1 MAVRILEELRRP
13 LPLALAI
20 AAAAGWVIALFLF
33 WSNISLR
40 GAERDFAAQFERQ
53 RQAFGTL
60 AELQAR
66 AAEVQADLTRT
77 VQEREQAQAQPS
89 ASRQNLK
96 TARQNATSAT
106 RQAEKQAQRL
116 SQLQQNATARSQEL
130 AEVGRRLEAARQQE
144 AQAREVL
151 AKLTEE
157 SAAKRNEVAK
167 AEQQLQQ
174 SRKAEAAAQNQK
186 TTLTD
191 IPTPAGDLFR
201 DDLNIEDLPR
211 AASPAGRTVD
221 DSAAGPTG
229 SVIGAPSAEPR

>member
-1 MAVRILEELRRP
+1 MAVRINEELRRP

-20 AAAAGWVIALFLF
+20 AAAAGWVIALFLL

-40 GAERDFAAQFERQ
+40 SSERDLAAQLEQQ
-53 RQAFGTL
+53 RRAIGIL
-60 AELQAR
+60 AELQSR

-77 VQEREQAQAQPS
+77 VQEREQAQAQLS
-89 ASRQNLK
+89 AVRQDLK
-96 TARQNATSAT
+96 TARQNATSAA

-116 SQLQQNATARSQEL
+116 SKLQQNVTARSQEL
-130 AEVGRRLEAARQQE
+130 ADVGRRLEAARQQE

-174 SRKAEAAAQNQK
+174 SREAEAAAQNQK

-191 IPTPAGDLFR
+191 FPAPAGDLFR

-211 AASPAGRTVD
+211 ATSPAGRKVD

-229 SVIGAPSAEPR
+229 SVMHVPSAQPR